1 MLSHWNQA
9 VPTRVTCVEPRHST
23 QRGGE
28 LVVSPRTGSTLQW
41 NRLRRTR
48 SLFGSCDRAKN
59 RRALRDHPRDRGEFK
74 KTDEGWGKQL
84 VPIHLPLLNTSRAL
98 RTHSTAYISLSTPPA
113 DPREDPPRLARR
125 SFPTP
130 CPPAQLSSSPP
141 SPTHLQAHTTPPP
154 LLDMPFTT
162 NGTNGAGP
170 APAVVLEEPASVVDH
185 SRVQHYIGESLIPPG
200 WAEPGAGGGME
211 VVQQGWSCSARSDED

>member
-1 MLSHWNQA
+1 MSSPDILPNEEESWSSLLGRDPLCNG
-9 VPTRVTCVEPRHST
+9 TGCVV
-23 QRGGE
+23 
-28 LVVSPRTGSTLQW
+28 LVLCSARATARRTGGPYETIREIGANS
-41 NRLRRTR
+41 
-48 SLFGSCDRAKN
+48 
-59 RRALRDHPRDRGEFK
+59 K

-130 CPPAQLSSSPP
+130 CPPAPLSSFPP
-141 SPTHLQAHTTPPP
+141 SPAHLQAHTTSPP
-154 LLDMPFTT
+154 LLEMPFTT

-185 SRVQHYIGESLIPPG
+185 SRVQHYIGESLIPPVR
-200 WAEPGAGGGME
+200 AEPGAGGGME
-211 VVQQGWSCSARSDED
+211 VVQQEWSY